1 MIIFKEDIMDTQTME
16 NIRRLK
22 LSYIADNFD
31 SFVNGCDKSNLPAKS
46 VIERLCNLEVA
57 RKDRPSGYRTQ
68 APSGKA
74 WTFQANERI

>member
-31 SFVNGCDKSNLPAKS
+31 SFVNGCDKSNLTAKS

-57 RKDRPSGYRTQ
+57 RKRSPVGVQNAGSVRQSLDIS
-68 APSGKA
+68 S
-74 WTFQANERI
+74 E